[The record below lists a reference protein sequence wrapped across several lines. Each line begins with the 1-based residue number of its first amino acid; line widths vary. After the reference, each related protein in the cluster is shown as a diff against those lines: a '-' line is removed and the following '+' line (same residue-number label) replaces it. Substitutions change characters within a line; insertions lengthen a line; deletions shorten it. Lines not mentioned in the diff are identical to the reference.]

1 MPVMT
6 GITVQNVAIA
16 AEDLN
21 GDYFE
26 VVNGQVKLK
35 PENENIVQTSAAA
48 YTVTSTDHTI
58 YLLGTGQAIALPAAT
73 TTTGRIIVISNPSGT
88 PASTNI
94 AYSDIATGLAT
105 NAIPPFSSVM
115 LQSTG
120 TVWRQINNAPGIKT
134 TVITTDS
141 ISYPVAAS
149 DRYVIVNPGTTT
161 TKDVVFPAAAAFPNR
176 VITVRG
182 PITLTGRIV
191 TVKTA
196 AGTEMTS
203 SGGQL
208 NTNRVAWDS
217 IVMDDRAVSEATW
230 ISKDGLW
237 KLINW
242 TERKFYATENYS
254 APANASTFLSTGGVA
269 PAAGQPY
276 QIPAGVTNWVAADGN
291 YTATIKLPTTNNA
304 TGRFSVYASNA
315 ASFDTIIEKAG
326 TDLPFTAWIQSPL
339 QSMHFEWANGLWRW
353 VPAPEAPQGVS
364 NQVAVQIGNPNITA
378 PASIPTP
385 VKGDIVVQT
394 SDGTATGALQASY
407 VWSGTAWVMQASN
420 ANATALASP
429 SVRTY
434 FTATTAFVDK
444 FAAAETA
451 ASITSR
457 GFTPVGAGA
466 AAIPS
471 TLGNYVNSFMI
482 TLQAPVAAQNAAN
495 IAAIFTPPTAYVR
508 HEIAIT
514 AGVANSYALK
524 MRSSGVD
531 TVADV
536 WVCDP
541 VTGAPVE
548 RLHGTGTTRITA
560 SDQGTAFGLGPDES
574 NAAWNREYEWVN
586 WLIPAAVVAA
596 RKTGTNT
603 IKLAIK
609 PAIGNGNGINIDISG
624 YAMAAVGNS
633 QFASTPV
640 FALDNQIN
648 GGIQAPYGGVTTGN
662 PYGILNAIAKIP
674 AVPGG
679 GLRIAIPDITK
690 DTWVSL
696 ISHGNGYGSWA
707 RNVELTLV
715 STATGNTTIG
725 RPRPHQVGPLL
736 AAICAQSGLGTM
748 NANGWLIPANVLAAK
763 AVKPVGSAVWYLEVA
778 IANVSDLAAYMAGWF
793 AETVN

>member
-26 VVNGQVKLK
+26 VVAGQVKPK
-35 PENENIVQTSAAA
+35 P
-48 YTVTSTDHTI
+48 
-58 YLLGTGQAIALPAAT
+58 
-73 TTTGRIIVISNPSGT
+73 NP
-88 PASTNI
+88 
-94 AYSDIATGLAT
+94 DE
-105 NAIPPFSSVM
+105 
-115 LQSTG
+115 
-120 TVWRQINNAPGIKT
+120 KT
-134 TVITTDS
+134 TVLTTDS
-141 ISYPVAAS
+141 VSYPVAAS
-149 DRYVIVNPGTTT
+149 DRYIVVEAGATA
-161 TKDVVFPAAAAFPNR
+161 TKDLVFPQAGLVPNR
-176 VITVRG
+176 IITVRMPTTMG
-182 PITLTGRIV
+182 SRQV

-196 AGTEMTS
+196 TGSQMTMPGGEVNSAGVFFPS
-203 SGGQL
+203 VVL
-208 NTNRVAWDS
+208 
-217 IVMDDRAVSEATW
+217 DDRAVVEATW
-230 ISKDGLW
+230 QATGSIW

-242 TERKFYATENYS
+242 TERKYYPTKDYPVPAGAT
-254 APANASTFLSTGGVA
+254 TFLSAGGVV
-269 PAAGQPY
+269 PAAGAPF
-276 QIPAGVTNWVAADGN
+276 QIPNGSTAFASFDGN
-291 YTATIKLPTTNNA
+291 YQPLVKLPIANNA
-304 TGRFSVYASNA
+304 TGRYSVYANNSGG
-315 ASFDTIIEKAG
+315 FPLTIDRSG
-326 TDLPFTAWIQSPL
+326 TDLPANAKVTGYTE
-339 QSMHFEWANGLWRW
+339 SMHFEWSAGLWRW

-364 NQVAVQIGNPNITA
+364 NQVAVQIGNPNITP
-378 PASIPTP
+378 PASIPAP

-451 ASITSR
+451 ATIAAR

-508 HEIAIT
+508 HEVAIT
-514 AGVANSYALK
+514 AGVANSYFLK
-524 MRSSGVD
+524 MRSSAVD

-548 RLHGTGTTRITA
+548 RLHGTGATRITA

-574 NAAWNREYEWVN
+574 NAAWNREYEWVS
-586 WLIPAAVVAA
+586 WLIPATAVAA

-633 QFASTPV
+633 QYASTPV

-725 RPRPHQVGPLL
+725 RTRPHQVGPLL

-763 AVKPVGSAVWYLEVA
+763 AVKPAGSAVWYLEVA